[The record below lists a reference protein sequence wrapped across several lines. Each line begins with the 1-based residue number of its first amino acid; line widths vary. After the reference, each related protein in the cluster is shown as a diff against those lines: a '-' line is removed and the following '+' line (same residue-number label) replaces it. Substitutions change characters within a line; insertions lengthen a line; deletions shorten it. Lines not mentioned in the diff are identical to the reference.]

1 LGIVK
6 LGLRLPLKR
15 VFGIT
20 GGVLLYLAF
29 VFLGKGLYNLQEAGL
44 FAPTPLP
51 RVPDHEALR
60 QLFGLYPLAETL
72 LAQSTFLLLLTAG
85 AVWYRAAR
93 VPRPEAQRAG
103 DRRPGALSPSAPPST
118 PSRASRPDPVETR

>member
-60 QLFGLYPLAETL
+60 QLFGFYPLAETL
-72 LAQSTFLLLLTAG
+72 LAQTTFLLLLTAG
-85 AVWYRAAR
+85 AAWYRAAR
-93 VPRPEAQRAG
+93 RPRPEARRAG
-103 DRRPGALSPSAPPST
+103 DRRPGAPSTTPPSIS
-118 PSRASRPDPVETR
+118 SRASRPDPVETP